1 MKTSNSS
8 KTLQWIRNKYK
19 RGLISFKHKL
29 QRPIDQWGKLKK
41 SKLIHTLLVG
51 YPVNPIYVTE
61 ENDVIYPLD
70 GSQRVSTCIEY
81 LNDGFRLSKET
92 PQVQIKNIVD
102 EQEVITTYD
111 IAGKK
116 FSQLDEELQEIL
128 LSASLTFCTM
138 SEYNSNELKEVF
150 DRLNSGKAL
159 NGKQLRV
166 CYMSDELAD
175 VIFELASHP
184 FMDKV
189 ITKAQYKNG
198 SDRDAIIQ
206 AFMLIC
212 TNKDNDYTS
221 FLQKDINDFV
231 INHEA
236 EITEKVPVFKEALN
250 NLDKAFDGE
259 LKIRIINLPMILYS
273 AYRVTK
279 DKKSFYKLA
288 EIIVDFN
295 MNYENN
301 EEFKQFTGSGTS
313 SSQMV
318 RGRFDW
324 WRAQIKAMQ

>member
-1 MKTSNSS
+1 
-8 KTLQWIRNKYK
+8 
-19 RGLISFKHKL
+19 
-29 QRPIDQWGKLKK
+29 
-41 SKLIHTLLVG
+41 
-51 YPVNPIYVTE
+51 
-61 ENDVIYPLD
+61 
-70 GSQRVSTCIEY
+70 
-81 LNDGFRLSKET
+81 
-92 PQVQIKNIVD
+92 
-102 EQEVITTYD
+102 
-111 IAGKK
+111 
-116 FSQLDEELQEIL
+116 
-128 LSASLTFCTM
+128 M

-175 VIFELASHP
+175 VIFELASHS

-206 AFMLIC
+206 TFMLIC

-236 EITEKVPVFKEALN
+236 EIIEKVPVFKEALD
-250 NLDKAFDGE
+250 NLDKAFDPE

-273 AYRVTK
+273 AYRITK
-279 DKKSFYKLA
+279 DKKSFSKLA
-288 EIIVDFN
+288 ILIAEFN
-295 MNYENN
+295 TTYETN
-301 EEFKQFTGSGTS
+301 EEYKQFTGSGTS

-324 WRAQIKAMQ
+324 WRDQIRTLQ